1 MARVSSALNS
11 LLILWLGV
19 FLRVASAELRGP
31 PKISEQVNGFRKAVQ
46 GRSIKLPCPVT
57 GNPPPL
63 IMWTKDGVTIHSGW
77 ERFRVRSEGLKVNDV
92 VIEDSGSYICRAT
105 NGFGSVSV
113 NFTLTITDG
122 SSSPEEDPS
131 RVDTPTVEERPDRPT
146 SGTMPQF
153 SELSKMMKAQKIMKP
168 LNSSVR
174 LKCKASGHPRPE
186 IVWEKD
192 GTRMVI
198 TEGRQSRQ
206 FTLKL
211 SHLKPGDSGTYMCIV
226 FNKHGR
232 INATYEVDVVDQ
244 VKKKP
249 ELLGEHPVNTTVEFG
264 GTTSFQC
271 RVRSDIKPHIQWLKR
286 VETHS
291 TPTNATIEMDGQYFV
306 VLPAGDVLPR
316 PDGSYL
322 NKLIISYA
330 TSDDAGMYICLGA
343 NTMGYSFKSAFLEVF
358 PDPNM
363 NWIDPALQQTP
374 RVNPVVPE
382 AWGHIEQGL
391 LIGIPVSLALLF
403 IVIVIICTISR
414 KKARSQR
421 RRHRTAP
428 PAPQLPNSS
437 IKKEYNHRDYLNRT
451 NLTNP
456 HMMDIEQCAPLTAA
470 QCAPMTSQQTLHIYP
485 VPSRENVL
493 NRYDVHSPSSFTDTL
508 NSNGSLTS
516 SRPNMHHHLHQ
527 HTILHC

>member
-1 MARVSSALNS
+1 M
-11 LLILWLGV
+11 I
-19 FLRVASAELRGP
+19 
-31 PKISEQVNGFRKAVQ
+31 
-46 GRSIKLPCPVT
+46 
-57 GNPPPL
+57 
-63 IMWTKDGVTIHSGW
+63 
-77 ERFRVRSEGLKVNDV
+77 GLKL
-92 VIEDSGSYICRAT
+92 YIC
-105 NGFGSVSV
+105 
-113 NFTLTITDG
+113 
-122 SSSPEEDPS
+122 
-131 RVDTPTVEERPDRPT
+131 
-146 SGTMPQF
+146 
-153 SELSKMMKAQKIMKP
+153 
-168 LNSSVR
+168 
-174 LKCKASGHPRPE
+174 C
-186 IVWEKD
+186 
-192 GTRMVI
+192 
-198 TEGRQSRQ
+198 
-206 FTLKL
+206 
-211 SHLKPGDSGTYMCIV
+211 CIV
-226 FNKHGR
+226 SP
-232 INATYEVDVVDQ
+232 I
-244 VKKKP
+244 
-249 ELLGEHPVNTTVEFG
+249 
-264 GTTSFQC
+264 
-271 RVRSDIKPHIQWLKR
+271 
-286 VETHS
+286 
-291 TPTNATIEMDGQYFV
+291 
-306 VLPAGDVLPR
+306 
-316 PDGSYL
+316 
-322 NKLIISYA
+322 
-330 TSDDAGMYICLGA
+330 
-343 NTMGYSFKSAFLEVF
+343 
-358 PDPNM
+358 DPNM